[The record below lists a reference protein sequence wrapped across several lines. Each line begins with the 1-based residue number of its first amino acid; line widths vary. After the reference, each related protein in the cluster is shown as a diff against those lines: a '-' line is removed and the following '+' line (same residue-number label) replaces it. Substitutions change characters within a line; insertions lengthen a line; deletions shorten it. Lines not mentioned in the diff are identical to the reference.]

1 MAARGGAAWGRRSG
15 GRAPR
20 PRRRHIALLRGINV
34 GGHNKVPM
42 AELRAALEAAGFQ
55 DVKTYVQSGNVAL
68 SADETSPGKVG
79 RKVEKAIEE
88 AFGFDIAVVVRSRD
102 EIAALVEEDPLGDV
116 ATEPKYRIVVFLAEK
131 LDRKRLADVNP
142 DEYAPEA
149 FALRDY
155 EIVMW
160 APDGQRD
167 SKLVK
172 ALSEKRT
179 RVLGTARNWRTV
191 EKLLDLAG

>member
-1 MAARGGAAWGRRSG
+1 MT
-15 GRAPR
+15 
-20 PRRRHIALLRGINV
+20 RHIALLRGINV
-34 GGHNKVPM
+34 GGHKKVPM
-42 AELRAALEAAGFQ
+42 AELRRVLDEAGFA

-68 SADETSPGKVG
+68 SASERSPAKVS
-79 RKVEKAIEE
+79 RKVEQAIED
-88 AFGFDIAVVVRSRD
+88 AFGFDVAVVVRSRD

-116 ATEPKYRIVVFLAEK
+116 ATNPTYRIVVFLAEK
-131 LDRKRLADVNP
+131 LDRTRVADVDP
-142 DEYAPEA
+142 DEFAPEA

-172 ALSEKRT
+172 TLTEKRT
-179 RVLGTARNWRTV
+179 GVVGTARNWRTV

>member
-1 MAARGGAAWGRRSG
+1 MT
-15 GRAPR
+15 
-20 PRRRHIALLRGINV
+20 RHIALLRGINV
-34 GGHNKVPM
+34 GGHKKVPM
-42 AELRAALEAAGFQ
+42 AELRRVLEEAGFE

-68 SADETSPGKVG
+68 SASERSPAKVG
-79 RKVEKAIEE
+79 RKVERTIED
-88 AFGFDIAVVVRSRD
+88 AFGFDVAVVVRSRD
-102 EIAALVEEDPLGDV
+102 EIAALVAEDPLGDV
-116 ATEPKYRIVVFLAEK
+116 ATNPTYRIVVFLAEK
-131 LDRKRLADVNP
+131 LDPGRVADVDP
-142 DEYAPEA
+142 AEFAPEA

-172 ALSEKRT
+172 ALTEKRT
-179 RVLGTARNWRTV
+179 GVVGTARNWRTV

>member
-1 MAARGGAAWGRRSG
+1 MT
-15 GRAPR
+15 
-20 PRRRHIALLRGINV
+20 RHIALLRGINV
-34 GGHNKVPM
+34 GGHKKVPM
-42 AELRAALEAAGFQ
+42 ADLRRALEEAGFE

-68 SADETSPGKVG
+68 TAKEKSPGKVG
-79 RKVEKAIEE
+79 KAVEKAIED
-88 AFGFDIAVVVRSRD
+88 AFGFDVAVVVRSRD

-116 ATEPKYRIVVFLAEK
+116 ATNPKYRVVVFLAEK
-131 LDRKRLADVNP
+131 LDRKRVADVDP
-142 DEYAPEA
+142 AEFAPEA
-149 FALRDY
+149 FTLRDY

-172 ALSEKRT
+172 TLTEKRT
-179 RVLGTARNWRTV
+179 GVVGTARNWRTV

>member
-1 MAARGGAAWGRRSG
+1 MT
-15 GRAPR
+15 
-20 PRRRHIALLRGINV
+20 RHIALLRGINV

-42 AELRAALEAAGFQ
+42 ADLRRVLEEAGFE

-68 SADETSPGKVG
+68 TAAERSPAKVA
-79 RKVEKAIEE
+79 RQVERAIQE
-88 AFGFDIAVVVRSRD
+88 AFGFDVAVVVRSRD
-102 EIAALVEEDPLGDV
+102 EIGALVAEDPLGEL
-116 ATEPKYRIVVFLAEK
+116 ATNPAYRVVVFLAAK
-131 LDRKRLADVNP
+131 LDRSRLADIDP
-142 DEYAPEA
+142 DEFAPEA

-160 APDGQRD
+160 APNGQRD

-172 ALSEKRT
+172 TLTERRT
-179 RVLGTARNWRTV
+179 GVVGTARNWRTV

>member
-1 MAARGGAAWGRRSG
+1 MT
-15 GRAPR
+15 
-20 PRRRHIALLRGINV
+20 RHIALLRGINV

-42 AELRAALEAAGFQ
+42 ADLRRVLEQAGFA

-68 SADETSPGKVG
+68 TAAEPSPAKVG
-79 RKVEKAIEE
+79 HQVEKAIEQ
-88 AFGFDIAVVVRSRD
+88 AFGFDVAVVVRSRD
-102 EIAALVEEDPLGDV
+102 EIAALVADDPLGDV
-116 ATEPKYRIVVFLAEK
+116 ATNPTYRIVVFLADR
-131 LDRKRLADVNP
+131 LDRGRLADI
-142 DEYAPEA
+142 DADAFAPEA

-160 APDGQRD
+160 APNGQRD

-172 ALSEKRT
+172 TLTEKRT
-179 RVLGTARNWRTV
+179 GVVGTARNWRTV

>member
-1 MAARGGAAWGRRSG
+1 MT
-15 GRAPR
+15 
-20 PRRRHIALLRGINV
+20 RHIALLRGINV
-34 GGHNKVPM
+34 GGHKKVPM
-42 AELRAALEAAGFQ
+42 ADLRKALEAAGFE

-68 SADETSPGKVG
+68 SAAQKSPGKVG
-79 RKVEKAIEE
+79 RAVEKAIAD
-88 AFGFDIAVVVRSRD
+88 AFGFDVAVVVRSRA

-116 ATEPKYRIVVFLAEK
+116 ATNPTYRVVVFLAEK
-131 LDRKRLADVNP
+131 LDRKRLAGVDP
-142 DEYAPEA
+142 EEFAPEA
-149 FALRDY
+149 FAVRDY

-179 RVLGTARNWRTV
+179 GVVGTARNWRTV

>member
-1 MAARGGAAWGRRSG
+1 MT
-15 GRAPR
+15 
-20 PRRRHIALLRGINV
+20 RHIALLRGINV
-34 GGHNKVPM
+34 GGHKKVPM
-42 AELRAALEAAGFQ
+42 ADLRKALEAAGFE

-68 SADETSPGKVG
+68 SAAEKSPGKVG
-79 RKVEKAIEE
+79 RAVERAIEA
-88 AFGFDIAVVVRSRD
+88 AFGFDVAVVVRSRE
-102 EIAALVEEDPLGDV
+102 EIAALVDEDPLGDV
-116 ATEPKYRIVVFLAEK
+116 ATNPTYRIVVFLAEK
-131 LDRKRLADVNP
+131 LDRKRLADVDP
-142 DEYAPEA
+142 KAFAPEA

-179 RVLGTARNWRTV
+179 GVVGTARNWRTV

>member
-1 MAARGGAAWGRRSG
+1 MT
-15 GRAPR
+15 
-20 PRRRHIALLRGINV
+20 RHIALLRGINV

-42 AELRAALEAAGFQ
+42 ADLRRVLEEAGFE

-68 SADETSPGKVG
+68 SAAEKSPGKVG
-79 RKVEKAIEE
+79 RKVQKAIED
-88 AFGFDIAVVVRSRD
+88 AFGLDIAVVVRSRD
-102 EIAALVEEDPLGDV
+102 EIAALVEDDPLGDV
-116 ATEPKYRIVVFLAEK
+116 ATDPKYRIVVFLAEK
-131 LDRKRLADVNP
+131 LDRTRLADVDP
-142 DEYAPEA
+142 DEFAPEA
-149 FALRDY
+149 FALRDD

-172 ALSEKRT
+172 TLTEKRT
-179 RVLGTARNWRTV
+179 GVVGTARNWRTV

>member
-1 MAARGGAAWGRRSG
+1 MT
-15 GRAPR
+15 
-20 PRRRHIALLRGINV
+20 RHIALLRGINV

-42 AELRAALEAAGFQ
+42 ADLRQALEAAGFE

-68 SADETSPGKVG
+68 GAAEKSPAKVG
-79 RKVEKAIEE
+79 RAVEKAIED
-88 AFGFDIAVVVRSRD
+88 AFGFDVAVVVRSRA
-102 EIAALVEEDPLGDV
+102 EIAKLVEDDPLGDV
-116 ATEPKYRIVVFLAEK
+116 ATNPTYRVVVFLAEK
-131 LDRKRLADVNP
+131 LDRSRL
-142 DEYAPEA
+142 DEVDPAEFAPEA

-160 APDGQRD
+160 APEGQRD

-179 RVLGTARNWRTV
+179 GVVGTARNWRTV